1 MQHRACLILVL
12 FVLYLEITIRQKN
25 LLIHPDTVI
34 LCVVDPKPNIGS
46 GGATLNAILHI
57 TEHISAIK
65 GYTVSLQFVGL
76 IRNDVSYELF
86 HMGGEKTAFNTL
98 HGNKL

>member
-1 MQHRACLILVL
+1 MKHYKYFFI
-12 FVLYLEITIRQKN
+12 EIEIRQKK

-57 TEHISAIK
+57 TEHISASE
-65 GYTVSLQFVGL
+65 GYTVSYCLLLRFTG
-76 IRNDVSYELF
+76 
-86 HMGGEKTAFNTL
+86 
-98 HGNKL
+98 